1 METIKKLGLIVI
13 KCILGGIL
21 IYGGFAKFSKPIPQ
35 PDKFL
40 EVSVGEK
47 AELLKN
53 VGKLKVRNY
62 IFGLKQ
68 SDFFWQ
74 FLGIAEITA
83 GVLLITQ
90 VFGFIGAL
98 IAFPQVLNIF
108 LFHVFL
114 DAHEVDEVI
123 LTGCY
128 LLMNILVFAAY
139 YSKWKHLVK
148 VKVW

>member
-1 METIKKLGLIVI
+1 METIKKIALVII

-21 IYGGFAKFSKPIPQ
+21 LYGGVAKFSKPIPP

-40 EVSVGEK
+40 QVSVEEK

-53 VGKLKVRNY
+53 VDELKIRNY

-74 FLGIAEITA
+74 FLGIAEILA

-98 IAFPQVLNIF
+98 LAFPQMLNIF
-108 LFHVFL
+108 LFHLFL
-114 DAHEVDEVI
+114 ESHEMDELM

-128 LLMNILVFAAY
+128 LLLNMFIFAAY
-139 YSKWKHLVK
+139 YSKWKHLVR
-148 VKVW
+148 V

>member
-1 METIKKLGLIVI
+1 METIKKIGLVII

-21 IYGGFAKFSKPIPQ
+21 IYGGFAKFSKPIPP

-40 EVSVGEK
+40 QVSVEEK
-47 AELLKN
+47 TELLKN
-53 VGKLKVRNY
+53 VDELKVRNY

-74 FLGIAEITA
+74 FLGITEITA

-90 VFGFIGAL
+90 IFGFIGAL
-98 IAFPQVLNIF
+98 IAFPQMLNIF

-114 DAHEVDEVI
+114 EAHEVDELI
-123 LTGCY
+123 LTSCY

-148 VKVW
+148 VKAW